1 MNFTEVHPHFCSSP
15 ACVLELRY
23 SLVRLHRLELHM
35 KKLIAVWAACAVAAF
50 VLVKVV
56 KIGPVIFTISAEH
69 GWGVHSGDLLVI
81 IPVAVALYAAV
92 RYWKKRQSK

>member
-1 MNFTEVHPHFCSSP
+1 
-15 ACVLELRY
+15 
-23 SLVRLHRLELHM
+23 M
-35 KKLIAVWAACAVAAF
+35 KKLIAVWAVCAVAAF

-81 IPVAVALYAAV
+81 IPAAVALYAAV